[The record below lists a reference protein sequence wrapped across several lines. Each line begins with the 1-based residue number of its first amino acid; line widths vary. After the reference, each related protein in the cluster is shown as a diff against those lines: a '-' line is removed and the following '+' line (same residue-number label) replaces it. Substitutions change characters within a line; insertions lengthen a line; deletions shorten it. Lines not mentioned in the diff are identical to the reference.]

1 MPKNARAVFSRK
13 ANKAG
18 GGELGRDSGKRR
30 VPGLLGRSNIKTV
43 DARKGYTE
51 GENRFGPG
59 GRGRAISLPTKS
71 AG

>member
-1 MPKNARAVFSRK
+1 MPKNARDVYKRK
-13 ANKAG
+13 PSKG
-18 GGELGRDSGKRR
+18 GGELGKDSGKRR
-30 VPGLLGRSNIKTV
+30 VPGFLGRSTINTV

-71 AG
+71 SG